1 MKNQSRNQ
9 KVESRNRRTGSHPSF
24 RFSVFS
30 FSHSVSAFCFLL
42 SAFSASLRATVVFEK
57 ASPYHQV
64 QVVDEQG
71 MRMLSFNGTRETR
84 MSLADP
90 LQGHFEYTEYF
101 HMPWVWNREIRR
113 VLMMGLGGGSVQRAY
128 QHYYTNVIAETVE
141 IDPVVIKV
149 AKEYFKVQETPALK
163 IRNQDGRVFLNRT
176 ADKYDLIIMDAYTTS
191 RYGSSIPRHLTT
203 KEFFALAGTHLTTNG
218 IVAYNVIGQ
227 MQGWRTDFIGAM
239 YRTMKEVFPQ
249 VYAFPAESSMNVVLV
264 ATKSPVLF
272 DKVRIQR
279 EGSELI
285 RLRKV
290 SLPTFATRLRVFENA
305 PPASA
310 ANSPVLTDDQAP
322 VESLLDG
329 SRKSAGEKQK
339 TESRK

>member
-1 MKNQSRNQ
+1 
-9 KVESRNRRTGSHPSF
+9 
-24 RFSVFS
+24 
-30 FSHSVSAFCFLL
+30 
-42 SAFSASLRATVVFEK
+42 
-57 ASPYHQV
+57 
-64 QVVDEQG
+64 
-71 MRMLSFNGTRETR
+71 
-84 MSLADP
+84 
-90 LQGHFEYTEYF
+90 
-101 HMPWVWNREIRR
+101 
-113 VLMMGLGGGSVQRAY
+113 
-128 QHYYTNVIAETVE
+128 
-141 IDPVVIKV
+141 
-149 AKEYFKVQETPALK
+149 VQETPALK

-203 KEFFALAGTHLTTNG
+203 KEFFALASTHLTTNG

-239 YRTMKEVFPQ
+239 YRTLKEVFPQ

-310 ANSPVLTDDQAP
+310 AKSPVLTDDQAP

-329 SRKSAGEKQK
+329 SRKSAGEK
-339 TESRK
+339 